1 MRISDWSSDVCPSD
15 LVLDFYRIYARLQDN
30 EPRRC
35 FAPLLGRDSDDRSF
49 CDTRILD
56 QLTFKIDGVY
66 VEPSRNDHIFC
77 PADQFD
83 ETILIDPADIPRPQ
97 PCRTI
102 PRIDPIVLARRS
114 EERRVGKECVSKC
127 R

>member
-1 MRISDWSSDVCPSD
+1 MCARRLIVVRDRYVTLS
-15 LVLDFYRIYARLQDN
+15 LALTAIGFLTNVLDFYRINARLQDN

-56 QLTFKIDGVY
+56 QLIFKIDGVY

-83 ETILIDPADIPRPQ
+83 ATILIEDRKS
-97 PCRTI
+97 
-102 PRIDPIVLARRS
+102 V
-114 EERRVGKECVSKC
+114 V
-127 R
+127 

>member
-1 MRISDWSSDVCPSD
+1 MICSIFFFKQNTAYELSISDWSSDVCSSD
-15 LVLDFYRIYARLQDN
+15 LN

-35 FAPLLGRDSDDRSF
+35 FAPLLGRDSDDLSF

-56 QLTFKIDGVY
+56 QLIFKIDGVY

-83 ETILIDPADIPRPQ
+83 ETILIDQIGRASSR
-97 PCRTI
+97 
-102 PRIDPIVLARRS
+102 
-114 EERRVGKECVSKC
+114 ERVCQYV
-127 R
+127 